1 MIYNENSMSWPRV
14 ASLPFLTVFLAC
26 ATTSLPVP
34 KAWMSTPQA
43 RRVGPV
49 ELGADGNVRAVP
61 RPAAPTENVRIE
73 TRADGAVLV
82 RDGAVLTPPFAGIHS
97 FDVSLDRREIAF
109 SAKRADNFDVALVA
123 LEGSPVNWVPEDPA
137 DETDPKWALRG
148 NKFSYVVR
156 TPSAD
161 YVRTVHVLTAFQL
174 TIPFADSVV
183 NSLVWDTASERFAVT
198 FESPESSERVD
209 VMKYAGDDRR
219 SVVEPAVRLDYTL
232 EPFGSTS
239 LLMRPSSMR
248 YEEKLPVVVWMTT
261 GRLNEWDDAR
271 AALLQ
276 STRAACIV
284 TTGAPDETFWDRVR
298 AIPWA
303 DTTRMFI
310 VNPTANPITAPSG
323 VIVISGSPDV
333 ASGRYRRK
341 EGSILVAPAGV
352 KSFAAGFVSEE
363 LRLQR

>member
-1 MIYNENSMSWPRV
+1 
-14 ASLPFLTVFLAC
+14 
-26 ATTSLPVP
+26 
-34 KAWMSTPQA
+34 MSTPQA
-43 RRVGPV
+43 RRIGPV

-61 RPAAPTENVRIE
+61 RPAAPPENVRIE
-73 TRADGAVLV
+73 KRADGDVLV
-82 RDGAVLTPPFAGIHS
+82 RNGAVLTPPFTAIHS
-97 FDVSLDRREIAF
+97 FDISLDRGEIAF

-123 LEGSPVNWVPEDPA
+123 LEGSPINWVPEDPA

-161 YVRTVHVLTAFQL
+161 YVRTVHVPTAFEL
-174 TIPFADSVV
+174 TIPFPESVV
-183 NSLVWDTASERFAVT
+183 NSLAWDTASERFAVT
-198 FESPESSERVD
+198 FESPDASERVD

-219 SVVEPAVRLDYTL
+219 TVVEPAVRLDYSL

-239 LLMRPSSMR
+239 LLMRPSTLR
-248 YEEKLPVVVWMTT
+248 YEEKLPVVVWMAA

-271 AALLQ
+271 AALLR

-284 TTGAPDETFWDRVR
+284 TTAVPDTELWDRIR

-303 DTTRMFI
+303 DTTRMFV
-310 VNPTANPITAPSG
+310 VNPTANRISAPSG
-323 VIVISGSPDV
+323 VTVISGSTDV
-333 ASGRYRRK
+333 PGGRYRRK

-352 KSFAAGFVSEE
+352 KSFAAGFVSSE
-363 LRLQR
+363 LSDR